1 MCGICPFSEH
11 VSLTGQAT
19 QIMSADYYKTTQIW
33 ASTAAFQTIIRGGF
47 KRESAQEQEKN
58 LASSRA
64 EAQHGCRGVKDVFKL
79 FKEPC

>member
-11 VSLTGQAT
+11 VSLPGQAS

-33 ASTAAFQTIIRGGF
+33 ASTAAFQTIIWDGV
-47 KRESAQEQEKN
+47 KRESAQEQERN
-58 LASSRA
+58 LASSGA
-64 EAQHGCRGVKDVFKL
+64 EAQHGCRGVGDDFKL